1 MMYSAKTNGFY
12 PSDDESQAPYIAAG
26 NLPDDLV
33 EISDDDYN
41 AWFNPPDGKVGAWA
55 DGKPVLI
62 DVPPY
67 DYVSAAEME
76 QQSRLNTATTRITV
90 WQTKLLMGRKL
101 TATETTQLNAW
112 MDYID
117 AVTAVDTSTAPDI
130 VWPEQPASVL

>member
-1 MMYSAKTNGFY
+1 MMYSSKMNGFY

-33 EISDDDYN
+33 EISDYDYN
-41 AWFNPPDGKVGAWA
+41 AWFNPPDWRVGVWV
-55 DGKPVLI
+55 DGHPVLI

-67 DYVSAAEME
+67 DYVAAAERE
-76 QQSRLNTATTRITV
+76 QQSRLNRATTRIAV

-101 TATETTQLNAW
+101 TDTEMLQLNTW

-117 AVTAVDTSTAPDI
+117 AVTDIDTSIAPDI
-130 VWPEQPASVL
+130 TWPEQPAT